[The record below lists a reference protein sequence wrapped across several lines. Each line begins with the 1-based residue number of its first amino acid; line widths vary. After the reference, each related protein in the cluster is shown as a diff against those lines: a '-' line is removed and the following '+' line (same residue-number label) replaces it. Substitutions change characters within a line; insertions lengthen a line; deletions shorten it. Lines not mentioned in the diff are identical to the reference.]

1 MTDHGPME
9 TLTHADRDQEVNR
22 SNQTSVGDPPNRT
35 LFLGVSVL
43 IGCVIIAGLSLV
55 LEGQAGIIVLDKA
68 DSSYDSL
75 FFYPFTIQNL
85 LYIIFCLGVGDL
97 VVRWRTAQ
105 REQHFLDMNFLPED
119 FRTVLQAKDLGP
131 IRKRVDGLFDGEHG
145 FLPSLINL
153 SILQFRASNSV
164 DQTVSVLNSSLELIS
179 DRVYLRYSMLRYMAW
194 VIPTIGFIGTVL
206 GIAWTLMSVVDP
218 NEPDLGNLFRRLG
231 LAFNTTLVAL
241 ILSGILMLFL
251 HVVQEKEEKA
261 VNQAGDYCL
270 QNLINRLYESG
281 A

>member
-1 MTDHGPME
+1 ME